1 MQVKVQVQ
9 LNRLASLIKSRREEL
24 GISQADLAR
33 RLGVTQVAVLRWEK
47 ARTMPDMINVTKL
60 ANFVGLSTEE
70 LWAYLDGNDNPKEQ
84 LNVTRI
90 LNALDSMSAG
100 DVALIISAGAQK
112 LARVS

>member
-1 MQVKVQVQ
+1 MSTKAQ
-9 LNRLASLIKSRREEL
+9 LNRLADLIKSKRAEL
-24 GISQADLAR
+24 GLSQADLAR
-33 RLGVTQVAVLRWEK
+33 RLGVTQVTVLYWEK
-47 ARTMPDMINVTKL
+47 QRTMPDMSNVNKI
-60 ANFVGLSTEE
+60 ANVLGMTSEE

-112 LARVS
+112 LARAS